1 MKNNIGTKIKEL
13 RKTNNMTQKQLAE
26 CLSKSERMIQK
37 YESGDVQPS
46 IKILKEISNKFKT
59 DIKYFL
65 IIEEDEVTELGMHQ
79 LNLEKNE
86 NHDATN
92 IASELIDAFEKNGIK
107 KEDIS
112 IEKLEK
118 VIQMYKIMENKE

>member
-46 IKILKEISNKFKT
+46 IKVLKEISDKFQT

-65 IIEEDEVTELGMHQ
+65 TIEEDEVKELGMHQ
-79 LNLEKNE
+79 LNPEKTE

-118 VIQMYKIMENKE
+118 VIQMYKIMDNKE

>member
-46 IKILKEISNKFKT
+46 IKVLKEISDKFQT
-59 DIKYFL
+59 DIKYFFQ
-65 IIEEDEVTELGMHQ
+65 D
-79 LNLEKNE
+79 
-86 NHDATN
+86 
-92 IASELIDAFEKNGIK
+92 
-107 KEDIS
+107 S
-112 IEKLEK
+112 IGAYL
-118 VIQMYKIMENKE
+118 VL